1 MFILQI
7 QIFHSKEKLLLTK
20 KKHTVRDGTSGS
32 QTFINL
38 SDILQKKRKWHV
50 FPLPIIIWRP
60 LRYIWTQQLYSIY
73 MYSSCSFD
81 SNYAILYCLHTEA
94 SVTETILLLSLTP
107 AIYWAD
113 NTSHPLFTQLYWCR
127 WATRRKN
134 QQSALVRSWAPHVL
148 PQQRL
153 WDSIER
159 MNNIFPNLVQHLSP
173 ESSMY
178 SMLLGW
184 YLVTED
190 QSIGFIPCSI

>member
-1 MFILQI
+1 MKPVDPKHLSIYL
-7 QIFHSKEKLLLTK
+7 IFY
-20 KKHTVRDGTSGS
+20 
-32 QTFINL
+32 
-38 SDILQKKRKWHV
+38 KRKENNMHV
-50 FPLPIIIWRP
+50 FPLPLIIWRP

-73 MYSSCSFD
+73 MYSSCSFN

-153 WDSIER
+153 WDSMER

-178 SMLLGW
+178 NMFCWVDIWSLR
-184 YLVTED
+184 TRA
-190 QSIGFIPCSI
+190 

>member
-20 KKHTVRDGTSGS
+20 KKAHRDETSGS

-50 FPLPIIIWRP
+50 FPLPIIIWQP

-73 MYSSCSFD
+73 MYSSCSFN

>member
-1 MFILQI
+1 MKPVDPKHLSIYL
-7 QIFHSKEKLLLTK
+7 IFY
-20 KKHTVRDGTSGS
+20 
-32 QTFINL
+32 
-38 SDILQKKRKWHV
+38 KRKENNMHV
-50 FPLPIIIWRP
+50 FPLPLIIWRP

-73 MYSSCSFD
+73 MYSSCSFN

-153 WDSIER
+153 WDSIEKHFSR
-159 MNNIFPNLVQHLSP
+159 KFFPQLGPTPQPRIFHVQ
-173 ESSMY
+173 Y
-178 SMLLGW
+178 VLLGW

>member
-1 MFILQI
+1 MKPVDPKHLSIYL
-7 QIFHSKEKLLLTK
+7 IFY
-20 KKHTVRDGTSGS
+20 
-32 QTFINL
+32 
-38 SDILQKKRKWHV
+38 KRKENNMHV
-50 FPLPIIIWRP
+50 FPLPLIIWRP

-73 MYSSCSFD
+73 MYSSCSFN